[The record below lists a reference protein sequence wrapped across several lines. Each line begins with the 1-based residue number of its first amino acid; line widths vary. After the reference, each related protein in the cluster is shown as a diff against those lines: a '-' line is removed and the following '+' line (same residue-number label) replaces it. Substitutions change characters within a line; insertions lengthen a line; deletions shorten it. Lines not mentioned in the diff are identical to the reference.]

1 MRGVSVTPSFQLDI
15 QVSLNKQEGCFVTL
29 FVIYARVLSLFLT
42 RTLCFT
48 VHATAMGFTSASFI
62 ERMAM
67 EQGISALG
75 FPAPSSKA

>member
-1 MRGVSVTPSFQLDI
+1 
-15 QVSLNKQEGCFVTL
+15 
-29 FVIYARVLSLFLT
+29 
-42 RTLCFT
+42 
-48 VHATAMGFTSASFI
+48 MGFTSASFI